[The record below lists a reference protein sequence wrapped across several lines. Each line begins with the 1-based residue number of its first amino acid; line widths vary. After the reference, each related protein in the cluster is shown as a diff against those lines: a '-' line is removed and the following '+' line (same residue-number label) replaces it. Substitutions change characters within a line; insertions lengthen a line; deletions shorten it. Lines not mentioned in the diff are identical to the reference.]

1 MPPTPTNRISVST
14 AGLIQQKLLE
24 YQATLTGRSIS
35 SLASSLLEEIIDQ
48 KVHAG
53 QWHPTAIRLVE
64 ELIKEREAELAFDHA
79 ASRASIRSSAEE
91 ALNQREL
98 EGGWDELAEM
108 LQPNT
113 QAEGYF
119 TDKEWKREPAPKVDP
134 REEEL
139 IAYGMKYGLSHEA
152 AEDLYE
158 EYSHFAR
165 HQLRELMR
173 EEAGHPNR
181 LPEGESLSPT
191 DSKPVVQCDPD

>member
-1 MPPTPTNRISVST
+1 MPPNTTNRISVST

-64 ELIKEREAELAFDHA
+64 ELIKEREAELAFHHE

-91 ALNQREL
+91 TNNQLEL
-98 EGGWDELAEM
+98 EGRWDELAEV

-139 IAYGMKYGLSHEA
+139 IAYGMRYGLS
-152 AEDLYE
+152 
-158 EYSHFAR
+158 
-165 HQLRELMR
+165 R
-173 EEAGHPNR
+173 EESEDIYEWFSDQTRANIREQMRQRAGHEER
-181 LPEGESLSPT
+181 LPEGKSIERKDEDDSPF
-191 DSKPVVQCDPD
+191 